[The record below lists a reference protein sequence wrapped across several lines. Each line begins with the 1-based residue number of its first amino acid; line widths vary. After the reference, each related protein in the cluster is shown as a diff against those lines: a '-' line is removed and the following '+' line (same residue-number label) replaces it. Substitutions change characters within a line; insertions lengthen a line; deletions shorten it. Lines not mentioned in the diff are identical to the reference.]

1 MAIIKILIVDDQKI
15 LLDAF
20 TNAISRYADMKIVGS
35 ITEAEAADIACLTY
49 RPDLVLM
56 DICVDGD
63 ISGIYA
69 TKRIKTKYPYIKVV
83 LMTGFPEISFIRRGE
98 AAGADSFI
106 YKSSSMKEFI
116 ACIRSTMAGE
126 KHFPTTSRKIT
137 FGDDQC
143 TLTQRELEILRLYS
157 LNYSRKEMAEAM
169 SISESTINFHVNNML
184 TKTGYKSLL
193 KLALEAANKGYIN
206 TKA

>member
-1 MAIIKILIVDDQKI
+1 MIKILIVDDQKI

-20 TNAISRYADMKIVGS
+20 TNSIGRYADMKIVAS
-35 ITEAEAADIACLTY
+35 ITEAEAADLACGTY
-49 RPDLVLM
+49 KPDLVLM

-69 TKRIKTKYPYIKVV
+69 TKRIKAKYPYIKVV
-83 LMTGFPEISFIRRGE
+83 LMTGFPEISFIQRGQ

-106 YKSSSMKEFI
+106 YKSSSMKEFV

-126 KHFPTTSRKIT
+126 NKFPVNSGKVT
-137 FGDDQC
+137 FGDSEC
-143 TLTQRELEILRLYS
+143 TLTQRELDILRLYS
-157 LNYSRKEMAEAM
+157 LNYSRKEMADAL

-184 TKTGYKSLL
+184 TKTGYKNLL

-206 TKA
+206 SKE

>member
-1 MAIIKILIVDDQKI
+1 MIKILIVDDQKI

-20 TNAISRYADMKIVGS
+20 TNSIGRYADMKIVAS
-35 ITEAEAADIACLTY
+35 ITEAEAADLACCTY
-49 RPDLVLM
+49 KPDLVLM
-56 DICVDGD
+56 DICADGD

-69 TKRIKTKYPYIKVV
+69 TKRIKAKYPYIKVV
-83 LMTGFPEISFIRRGE
+83 LMTGFPEISFIQRGQ

-116 ACIRSTMAGE
+116 ACIRSTMSGASN
-126 KHFPTTSRKIT
+126 FPSNSGKVT
-137 FGDDQC
+137 FGDSEC
-143 TLTQRELEILRLYS
+143 TLTQRELDILRLYS
-157 LNYSRKEMAEAM
+157 LNYSRKEMADAL

-184 TKTGYKSLL
+184 TKTGYKNLL

-206 TKA
+206 SKE